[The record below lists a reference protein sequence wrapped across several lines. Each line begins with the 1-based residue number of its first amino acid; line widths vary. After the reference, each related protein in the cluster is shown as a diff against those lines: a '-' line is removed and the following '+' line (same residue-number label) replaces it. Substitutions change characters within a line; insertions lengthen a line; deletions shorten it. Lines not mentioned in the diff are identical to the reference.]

1 MMKKLIFA
9 LILTISVIATLSA
22 TISNPIS
29 KPFKIQGGS
38 GTVLH
43 ITITPISTQ
52 ATSFLMGMPFDIE
65 EDLVQYG
72 MMKDGRSIA
81 KWSMVANTGFKI
93 KVNAGLLTSEGK
105 YIPTGETDEVHAELP
120 YIMKFEY
127 SFGYYDGNGNISN
140 LSGNFS
146 LNNETGSGSYVNP
159 KTGSNTSVTW
169 TPDKYFV
176 FDFLPS
182 DIDKKGLSGS
192 VDGQIYFMFT
202 ENSTNRIEK
211 QGDTVP
217 VGDYYAYVTVTLE
230 AKQ

>member
-1 MMKKLIFA
+1 MKRIKIVF
-9 LILTISVIATLSA
+9 ILTLSIIVTLDAAVI
-22 TISNPIS
+22 NPVS

-43 ITITPISTQ
+43 INITPISTQ
-52 ATSFLMGMPFDIE
+52 STSFLMGMPFDIE
-65 EDLVQYG
+65 EDLVQYRK
-72 MMKDGRSIA
+72 MKEGRSIA
-81 KWSMVANTGFKI
+81 NWSMIANTDFKI
-93 KVNAGLLTSEGK
+93 MVKAGLLTSEGT
-105 YIPTGETDEVHAELP
+105 YTPSEGSEDAHAELS
-120 YIMKFEY
+120 YIMTFEY
-127 SFGYYDGNGNISN
+127 SFGYYDSNGNISN

-159 KTGSNTSVTW
+159 ETGSNTSVTW

-182 DIDKKGLSGS
+182 DIDSKGLSGS

-202 ENSTNRIEK
+202 ENSTNRIEN

-217 VGDYYAYVTVTLE
+217 IGDYYAYVSVTLE
-230 AKQ
+230 ANQ